1 MKSPVGKAKRA
12 FTIWLSAGALILH
25 SGETVAQEPCTSVLE
40 CAQKSLEAA
49 LAAKVAAQSAASRQL
64 PKVTP
69 VHGKELKCNS
79 YFSIQPGAGQ
89 DRWSNAQVEV
99 ECPANTVRVS
109 GGCSF
114 TCFGLEH
121 TDSVPTDKNGWR
133 CGAISNDPQRTFHSV
148 ALCMQLGGGQ

>member
-1 MKSPVGKAKRA
+1 MKNSIGKGKRA
-12 FTIWLSAGALILH
+12 FAIWLSAGALSLH
-25 SGETVAQEPCTSVLE
+25 SSGTVAQEPCTSVLE

-64 PKVTP
+64 PKLTS

-79 YFSIQPGAGQ
+79 YFSIQPGPGQ

-99 ECPANTVRVS
+99 ECPANTIRVS
-109 GGCSF
+109 GGCSL

-121 TDSVPTDKNGWR
+121 TDSV
-133 CGAISNDPQRTFHSV
+133 
-148 ALCMQLGGGQ
+148 